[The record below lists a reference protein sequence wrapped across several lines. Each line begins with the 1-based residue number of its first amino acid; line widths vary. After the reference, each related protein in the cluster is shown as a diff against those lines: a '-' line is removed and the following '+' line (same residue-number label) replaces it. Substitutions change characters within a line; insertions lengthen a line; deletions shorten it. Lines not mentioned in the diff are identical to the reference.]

1 MRLLAKL
8 FLPALLCLCAVPASA
23 VTDEEK
29 TSQACEKIY
38 AELCKDVAKGQDRL
52 VLCAAKHQDLAI
64 PDKCQADYQQKFE
77 GIVDVETQECVTKAR
92 PLCKSVKKALEGVEF
107 LTACGKANPAV
118 FSKLMPVCKAI
129 AGE

>member
-8 FLPALLCLCAVPASA
+8 LFPALFALCASPALA
-23 VTDEEK
+23 VSDEEK

-38 AELCKDVAKGQDRL
+38 AELCKDVAKGPDRL

-77 GIVDVETQECVTKAR
+77 AIVDVETQECVTNAR
-92 PLCKSVKKALEGVEF
+92 PLCKSVKTALEGVEF
-107 LTACGKANPAV
+107 LTACGKANPSV
-118 FSKLMPVCKAI
+118 YSKLKPVCKAI